1 MADAVDEVVHAVE
14 VAQEGGFAATGG
26 ADEGGD
32 VIFGKGEVDVVE
44 DLLGA
49 IPEVEVV
56 HFDEGTR

>member
-1 MADAVDEVVHAVE
+1 
-14 VAQEGGFAATGG
+14 
-26 ADEGGD
+26 